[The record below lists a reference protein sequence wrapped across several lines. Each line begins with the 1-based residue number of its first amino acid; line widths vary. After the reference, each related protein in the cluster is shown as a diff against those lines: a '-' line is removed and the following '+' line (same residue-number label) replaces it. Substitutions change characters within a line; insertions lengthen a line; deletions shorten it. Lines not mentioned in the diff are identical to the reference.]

1 MEDEVEVIEKPV
13 DDIGADILAAME
25 EVSEPAEVEKAE
37 EPEAAPEPVK
47 EVPQAP
53 QSWTAEAKAEWA
65 NAPDKIRA
73 EVLKREQDMH
83 QALTRH
89 DGELRLGRDM
99 KEIITP
105 YMPFIQAAGS
115 TPASTMGN
123 LLNTAYK
130 LTTGDDATRVSIFKQ
145 IAKDYKIKVEDLIED
160 QEYVDPM
167 LASLR
172 QEIEQLK
179 QIANP
184 QAVESRL
191 RERMESDKVQS
202 DIKAFASNPA
212 NAHFKT
218 LEPLIKGIID
228 SGQIPFKTPEGFEK
242 TNAEVLK
249 EAYDMACYASP
260 QIRSTLEAA
269 KQAEVEAKRKQEV
282 AQKKRAASSITG
294 SPAVPSN
301 SRVTNPKT
309 SVEDD
314 LRAAFDELESK
325 I

>member
-13 DDIGADILAAME
+13 DDIGADIAKAMD
-25 EVSEPAEVEKAE
+25 EVADVKEPERAEDGKFKAE
-37 EPEAAPEPVK
+37 TPEEPAPEPVK
-47 EVPQAP
+47 EIPQAP

-65 NAPDKIRA
+65 KAPDKIRA

-99 KEIITP
+99 KEIVTP
-105 YMPFIQAAGS
+105 YLPIIQAEGG
-115 TPASTMGN
+115 TPQTAVRD
-123 LLNTAYK
+123 LLNTAYV
-130 LTTGDDATRVSIFKQ
+130 LRTGSTEQKRALILNTAKQ
-145 IAKDYKIKVEDLIED
+145 YGVDLGVQEES
-160 QEYVDPM
+160 EYVDPM

-191 RERMESDKVQS
+191 RSQLESDRMQA
-202 DIKAFASNPA
+202 DIVAFASDPA
-212 NAHFKT
+212 HVHFESVRDDMAHYVR
-218 LEPLIKGIID
+218 KGA
-228 SGQIPFKTPEGFEK
+228 S
-242 TNAEVLK
+242 LK
-249 EAYDMACYASP
+249 EAYDMACNASP

-269 KQAEVEAKRKQEV
+269 KAAELEAKRKQEI
-282 AQKKRAASSITG
+282 ALKKRAASSITG

-301 SRVTNPKT
+301 SKVTNPKT

>member
-25 EVSEPAEVEKAE
+25 EVKEPVEIEKVE
-37 EPEAAPEPVK
+37 EPEVAEPAK

-53 QSWTAEAKAEWA
+53 QSWSAEAKAEWA
-65 NAPDKIRA
+65 TAPDKIRA

-99 KEIITP
+99 KEIVSP
-105 YMPFIQAAGS
+105 YLPIIQAEGG
-115 TPASTMGN
+115 TPQTAVRD
-123 LLNTAYK
+123 LLNTAYV
-130 LTTGDDATRVSIFKQ
+130 LRTGSAEQKRALILNTAKQ
-145 IAKDYKIKVEDLIED
+145 YGVDLGVQEES
-160 QEYVDPM
+160 EYVDPTIAQ
-167 LASLR
+167 LQREIAQLR
-172 QEIEQLK
+172 EVS
-179 QIANP
+179 NP
-184 QAVESRL
+184 QAIESRL
-191 RERMESDKVQS
+191 RERFEGDKVQS
-202 DIKAFASNPA
+202 DIAAFAANPA
-212 NAHFKT
+212 NMHFEAVKPIMAA
-218 LEPLIKGIID
+218 LLGNHQAKD
-228 SGQIPFKTPEGFEK
+228 LQ
-242 TNAEVLK
+242 
-249 EAYDMACYASP
+249 EAYDMACNANP

-269 KQAEVEAKRKQEV
+269 KSAELEAKRKQEI

-301 SRVTNPKT
+301 SKVTNPKT

>member
-1 MEDEVEVIEKPV
+1 MEDEVEVNEKPI

-25 EVSEPAEVEKAE
+25 EQEAPAEVKNAE
-37 EPEAAPEPVK
+37 EPEVGLEPIK

-99 KEIITP
+99 KEIVSPYLSFIHADGGTP
-105 YMPFIQAAGS
+105 QTAVKE
-115 TPASTMGN
+115 
-123 LLNTAYK
+123 LLNTAYILRTGSTEQKRHLILNTAK
-130 LTTGDDATRVSIFKQ
+130 LYNVDLGIQEESEYIDPT
-145 IAKDYKIKVEDLIED
+145 IAQLQREIA
-160 QEYVDPM
+160 Q
-167 LASLR
+167 LR
-172 QEIEQLK
+172 EV
-179 QIANP
+179 ANP
-184 QAVESRL
+184 QAIESRL
-191 RERMESDKVQS
+191 RERLEGDKVQS
-202 DIKAFASNPA
+202 DIAAFAANPA
-212 NAHFKT
+212 NVHFEAVKPIMGA
-218 LEPLIKGIID
+218 LLGSHQAKD
-228 SGQIPFKTPEGFEK
+228 LQ
-242 TNAEVLK
+242 
-249 EAYDMACYASP
+249 EAYDMACNASP
-260 QIRSTLEAA
+260 QIRSTLDAV
-269 KQAEVEAKRKQEV
+269 KNAELEAKRKQDI

-301 SRVTNPKT
+301 SKVTNPKT

>member
-25 EVSEPAEVEKAE
+25 EVKEPVEVEKAV
-37 EPEAAPEPVK
+37 EPDVAPEPVK
-47 EVPQAP
+47 EMPQPP
-53 QSWTAEAKAEWA
+53 QSWTAEAKAEWV

-99 KEIITP
+99 KEIVTP
-105 YMPFIQAAGS
+105 YLPIIQAEGG
-115 TPASTMGN
+115 TPQTAVRD
-123 LLNTAYK
+123 LLNTAYV
-130 LTTGDDATRVSIFKQ
+130 LRTGSAEQKRALILNTAKQ
-145 IAKDYKIKVEDLIED
+145 YGVDLGVQEEN
-160 QEYVDPM
+160 EYVDPTIAQ
-167 LASLR
+167 LQR
-172 QEIEQLK
+172 EIEQLR

-184 QAVESRL
+184 QAIESRL
-191 RERMESDKVQS
+191 RERLESDKVHS
-202 DIKAFASNPA
+202 DIAAFAANPA
-212 NAHFKT
+212 NVHFETVKPVMGA
-218 LEPLIKGIID
+218 LLQSHQAKD
-228 SGQIPFKTPEGFEK
+228 LQ
-242 TNAEVLK
+242 
-249 EAYDMACYASP
+249 EAYDMACYANP

-269 KQAEVEAKRKQEV
+269 KQAELEAKRKQEI

-301 SRVTNPKT
+301 SRVTNPKS

-314 LRAAFDELESK
+314 IRAVIDELESK

>member
-1 MEDEVEVIEKPV
+1 MEDEVETIEKPE
-13 DDIGADILAAME
+13 DDIGADIAKAIDEVAGVKDPERE
-25 EVSEPAEVEKAE
+25 EDGKFKAEAPETPEVALEPA
-37 EPEAAPEPVK
+37 K
-47 EVPQAP
+47 EVPPPP

-99 KEIITP
+99 KEIVSP
-105 YMPFIQAAGS
+105 YLPIIQAEGG
-115 TPASTMGN
+115 TPQTAVRD
-123 LLNTAYK
+123 LLNTAFV
-130 LTTGDDATRVSIFKQ
+130 LRTGSQEQKRALILNTAKQ
-145 IAKDYKIKVEDLIED
+145 YGVDLGIQEES
-160 QEYVDPM
+160 EYVDPM

-179 QIANP
+179 RIANP

-191 RERMESDKVQS
+191 RERFEGDKIQS
-202 DIKAFASNPA
+202 DIAAFAANPA
-212 NAHFKT
+212 NVHFEAVKPIMGA
-218 LEPLIKGIID
+218 LLGSHQAKD
-228 SGQIPFKTPEGFEK
+228 LQ
-242 TNAEVLK
+242 
-249 EAYDMACYASP
+249 EAYDMACNANP

-269 KQAEVEAKRKQEV
+269 KRAELEAKRKQEI

-294 SPAVPSN
+294 SPAVPGN
-301 SRVTNPKT
+301 SKVTNPKS